1 MFVRF
6 AADCC
11 VLCVCVSL
19 QVVKAVSCDA
29 TGCRCP
35 DGAFPA
41 ADGVGCVLE
50 IKEKPVVLPQL
61 REPEPCFNNERDQD
75 ETDSDCGGSKCMRR
89 CGSGQRCKA
98 NRDCATNLRCV
109 KVTMSRGANGTVTQ
123 EARCSCP
130 PGRYMSF
137 KAGLPSCI
145 RVQEL
150 CSNAQLDPSV
160 ESDIDW

>member
-1 MFVRF
+1 MLLIAVS
-6 AADCC
+6 C
-11 VLCVCVSL
+11 VCVCVSL